1 MAEGGEILE
10 GYICPV
16 CKVDLLSPV
25 KLSEHFQDQHNE
37 DQDVIKSFKDLLG
50 KAKKKILK
58 LDEELLTS
66 DTEQSQPHSNLSA
79 GYRSFDP
86 DPQTIG
92 VSRSHTQYF
101 REVRNTRVER
111 YAAETNKLLIRL
123 DKLLSDLPTDPV
135 KRKGGTVTV
144 NSHEQAV
151 VPWIDDKDVRL
162 CPSCAKTFHMA
173 RRKHH
178 CRLCGAVMCHD
189 CTHFLPLAIAK
200 KMTIPSSHHDTPGPS
215 PNTPQSPVNQSVGL
229 LRRSNSNSS
238 LNSVLSLVDSVTGEQ
253 HFRLC
258 IHCKQLLD
266 TREKL
271 KESRTAKPILSQ
283 FYDRLRAYLSETDE
297 LLAQYCKMC
306 NSLNCGESTYH
317 LEDAQRLRVKVLKLA
332 ENIDMLSNKI
342 AVLGTKDVD
351 HPPRGKA
358 LKLQQT
364 IRSATTTYLKEQLIT
379 LPTLPTE
386 QQLNVLRD
394 RRRQEM
400 TNRIL
405 QEKRRTLEA
414 QTRVGDVR
422 GKRNSQSP
430 QNSSSPQRSSAS
442 PQRSVQVNLDAG
454 WGPETAQMFDSD
466 DPMIQQMNIIRN
478 YIKQAR
484 TAHKYDEVST
494 LEQNLRELQEEYHRQ
509 QAETLGDG
517 DS

>member
-1 MAEGGEILE
+1 
-10 GYICPV
+10 
-16 CKVDLLSPV
+16 
-25 KLSEHFQDQHNE
+25 
-37 DQDVIKSFKDLLG
+37 
-50 KAKKKILK
+50 
-58 LDEELLTS
+58 
-66 DTEQSQPHSNLSA
+66 
-79 GYRSFDP
+79 
-86 DPQTIG
+86 
-92 VSRSHTQYF
+92 
-101 REVRNTRVER
+101 
-111 YAAETNKLLIRL
+111 
-123 DKLLSDLPTDPV
+123 
-135 KRKGGTVTV
+135 
-144 NSHEQAV
+144 
-151 VPWIDDKDVRL
+151 
-162 CPSCAKTFHMA
+162 MA

-200 KMTIPSSHHDTPGPS
+200 KMTIPSFHHDTPGPG
-215 PNTPQSPVNQSVGL
+215 PNAPQSPVNQGVGL

-297 LLAQYCKMC
+297 LLAQYGKMC

-332 ENIDMLSNKI
+332 ESIDLLSNKI

-414 QTRVGDVR
+414 QTRAGEVR

-442 PQRSVQVNLDAG
+442 PQRSVQVTLDAG

-509 QAETLGDG
+509 QAETLVDG

>member
-58 LDEELLTS
+58 LDEDLFTS
-66 DTEQSQPHSNLSA
+66 DTEQSQPQSNLSA
-79 GYRSFDP
+79 GYRSFDS

-92 VSRSHTQYF
+92 VSRSHTRYF

-135 KRKGGTVTV
+135 KRKA
-144 NSHEQAV
+144 HEQAV

-200 KMTIPSSHHDTPGPS
+200 KMTIPSFHHDTPGPG
-215 PNTPQSPVNQSVGL
+215 PNAPQSPVNQGIGL

-297 LLAQYCKMC
+297 LLAQYGKMC

-332 ENIDMLSNKI
+332 ESIDLLSNKI

-414 QTRVGDVR
+414 QTRAGEVR

-442 PQRSVQVNLDAG
+442 PQRSVQVTLDAG

-509 QAETLGDG
+509 QAETLVDG